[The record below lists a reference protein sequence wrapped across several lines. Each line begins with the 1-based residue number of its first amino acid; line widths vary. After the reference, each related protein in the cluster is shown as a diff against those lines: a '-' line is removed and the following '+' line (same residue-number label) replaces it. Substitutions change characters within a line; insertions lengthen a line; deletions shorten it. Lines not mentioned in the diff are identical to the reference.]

1 MSNKRLKSLRTNAF
15 NAQSGRCYYCDRPM
29 WLASPVELGLK
40 PGKARS
46 FQCTAEHLV
55 AQQDA
60 GLDVPGNV
68 VAACFLCNVR
78 RHRGKGQASNPTHY
92 KAHVQRRL
100 AKGKWH
106 SLVRLEHSRKESTN
120 VEKRGVPHFWR

>member
-1 MSNKRLKSLRTNAF
+1 MSNKRLKSLRTHAF
-15 NAQSGRCYYCDRPM
+15 HTQSGRCYYCDRPM

-68 VAACFLCNVR
+68 VAAYFLCNVR

-92 KAHVQRRL
+92 KAHVQQRL

-106 SLVRLEHSRKESTN
+106 SIVRLEHSRKESTN